1 MSDVTKNTSLGGISV
16 SIDAI
21 ASLTG
26 AIVSEC
32 YGIVGMASKH
42 FIKDNMAVL
51 LKQENFAKGVV
62 VKQTETGMQL
72 DIYVIVCY
80 GVNISSVVH
89 EVQKKVKYELEKALD
104 LDFEAV
110 NVFVQGVKQ
119 MD

>member
-1 MSDVTKNTSLGGISV
+1 MEDVTKNTSLGGISV

-42 FIKDNMAVL
+42 FIKDNVAIL

-62 VKQTETGMQL
+62 VKQTENGLEL
-72 DIYVIVCY
+72 DIYVIIAY
-80 GVNISSVVH
+80 GVNISSVML
-89 EVQKKVKYELEKALD
+89 EVQKKVKYELDKTLD
-104 LDFEAV
+104 LDFKAV
-110 NVFVQGVKQ
+110 NVFVQGVKN